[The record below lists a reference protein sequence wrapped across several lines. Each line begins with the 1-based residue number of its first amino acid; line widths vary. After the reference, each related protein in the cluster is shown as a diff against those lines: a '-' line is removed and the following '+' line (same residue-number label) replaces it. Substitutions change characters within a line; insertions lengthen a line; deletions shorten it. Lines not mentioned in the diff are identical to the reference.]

1 MKQKTF
7 GCSKI
12 KEFKTDPDIQEEIKR
27 KDLEDKINRR
37 KEVDIQNQYDKGIRK
52 G

>member
-7 GCSKI
+7 GCSRI
-12 KEFKTDPDIQEEIKR
+12 KEFKTDPDIQEDLYKKDIQNKIK
-27 KDLEDKINRR
+27 
-37 KEVDIQNQYDKGIRK
+37 KEVDIQNQYDKGVRK